1 MSKAAICESHS
12 ESKFMV
18 HDSAHSLSNAL
29 RADFERRQKSEYYK
43 TLQSRGLRL
52 IHCIWHLS
60 LLMSEQW
67 CDLKVLTLLL
77 EERKKQ
83 GMPNI
88 TQVFCLAVT
97 MACLFESILIVST
110 RGL

>member
-1 MSKAAICESHS
+1 
-12 ESKFMV
+12 MV

-29 RADFERRQKSEYYK
+29 GADFERRQKSEYYK
-43 TLQSRGLRL
+43 TLQSRGLRP

-77 EERKKQ
+77 EERKK
-83 GMPNI
+83 
-88 TQVFCLAVT
+88 
-97 MACLFESILIVST
+97 
-110 RGL
+110 